1 MSIILARAAENAY
14 WLGRYLERATAV
26 VRMLSAADTVTTE
39 VGGFSPEMPTRVWS
53 EIEQVLT
60 AVPDPKN
67 TGSTAHNCQRFL
79 FSLEEPMSA
88 ASSVRNARE
97 NARAFRETLSIEAFT
112 LLNSTWQTIRKQ
124 TEAFEEANTSSSMS
138 PSIMA
143 RSSMDLLQHEIFAIC
158 GAIDRTSGRG
168 DAWRFLHMGT
178 LLERAMRTSE
188 IIRLMIPSILDEDDD
203 TPVRNARLRAMLR
216 SLSGLEVYHRQYGA
230 RLEPDVITAFLMF
243 NSEPSHAILPCVE
256 AIDRDLRLLDR
267 RGRVDEPTHRSG
279 LLVARLR
286 FEGGGNSLTDLKA
299 TADELST
306 EIGGLHR
313 TITDRFFIA

>member
-53 EIEQVLT
+53 EIEQVLM
-60 AVPDPKN
+60 AVPDPEN
-67 TGSTAHNCQRFL
+67 AGSTSHNCQRFL

-88 ASSVRNARE
+88 ASSIRNARE
-97 NARAFRETLSIEAFT
+97 NARAFREALSIEAFT

-124 TEAFEEANTSSSMS
+124 TEAFEEANKSTNMSS
-138 PSIMA
+138 SIMA
-143 RSSMDLLQHEIFAIC
+143 RSSMELLQHEIFAIC

-216 SLSGLEVYHRQYGA
+216 SLSGLAVYHRQYGA
-230 RLEPDVITAFLMF
+230 RLEPDV
-243 NSEPSHAILPCVE
+243 
-256 AIDRDLRLLDR
+256 RDLRLLDR

-286 FEGGGNSLTDLKA
+286 FEGGGNSITDLKA

-306 EIGGLHR
+306 EIGGLPR